1 MFAHGLAIL
10 LGLSSFI
17 FYMAA
22 FFYPE
27 VHRRIDFWLSGLGMA
42 CAVVLWFCA
51 GQITGLVLLTQL
63 ALIVLL
69 GALGWQTLSI
79 RREKTPV
86 YQQTPVVLTPEV
98 VGTWAK
104 SKINQ
109 LRIAPEANVRPVRPQ
124 NPSLNATSAERF
136 KQTPDPRRRPVY
148 DYEFVEDGILLE
160 MTGESLVADPSVE
173 IDKAL
178 EEVSDEVSVDV
189 IPPSAEAEVI
199 VAIAPPEPLSTVDLE
214 EQPSEEQPNT
224 DDKDTT
230 RSSLE
235 PSSSESSSFIE
246 LEPSE
251 LESSELKPSE
261 LEPSEV
267 DPSELAPLEAEAS
280 EIELSEADDDW
291 GLEIEDSWANVP
303 MDTSLLE
310 TSSGSQPSN
319 PQAADLKDPSP
330 KKPSPKDPGLK
341 DFGSEDLTQKPSALA
356 IPIILLG
363 WVKDVIF
370 SLTKPKPSKPVIEIP
385 RRNIVEK
392 PAGPDEKPD
401 AKSGPEP
408 IDSPS
413 IEPEVSFTEA
423 ATPLG
428 EFVGINSADRA
439 DDNNWEESNWDD

>member
-51 GQITGLVLLTQL
+51 GQITGLVLLSQL

-148 DYEFVEDGILLE
+148 DYEFVEDGMLLE
-160 MTGESLVADPSVE
+160 MTSGSLVTDPLVEE
-173 IDKAL
+173 IDTASDP
-178 EEVSDEVSVDV
+178 VSIDV

-199 VAIAPPEPLSTVDLE
+199 VAIAPPDPLSDLDLE
-214 EQPSEEQPNT
+214 EQPNAS
-224 DDKDTT
+224 DKDTDP
-230 RSSLE
+230 SPLE
-235 PSSSESSSFIE
+235 PSRSESSP
-246 LEPSE
+246 LT
-251 LESSELKPSE
+251 
-261 LEPSEV
+261 
-267 DPSELAPLEAEAS
+267 ELAPLEIEFS
-280 EIELSEADDDW
+280 EPEPSEPELSEPEPSVADEDW

-310 TSSGSQPSN
+310 TSTGSQPSN
-319 PQAADLKDPSP
+319 PQASDLKDSSP
-330 KKPSPKDPGLK
+330 KKPGPKDP
-341 DFGSEDLTQKPSALA
+341 TQKPSALA
-356 IPIILLG
+356 VPIILLG
-363 WVKDVIF
+363 WIKDVIF
-370 SLTKPKPSKPVIEIP
+370 SLAKPKPSKPVIEIP
-385 RRNIVEK
+385 RRNIAEK
-392 PAGPDEKPD
+392 PAGPIIEPD
-401 AKSGPEP
+401 ARPKSEP
-408 IDSPS
+408 VDSPP
-413 IEPEVSFTEA
+413 IGAEVAFTEA
-423 ATPLG
+423 ATPPG
-428 EFVGINSADRA
+428 ESIVTNSTDLADE
-439 DDNNWEESNWDD
+439 DNWEESNWDD